1 MEFAAN
7 IYRKYIQNDSNS
19 QQSCTRPPPLEKAN
33 FDVDLANFCQTRRS
47 VLKEFDPL
55 YPASPCTKVVNV
67 ENESGDQTKDKL
79 ETFPMVSITPNTEL
93 PISNQ
98 VEVQSGVDAAVHLTR
113 LLVEDETSSEQSG
126 TNLKPRSEPT
136 AANNIV
142 EYKKATVNAEN
153 ESEDRPKD
161 KLETSAT
168 LSITAHE
175 ELPESNQVE
184 VQSGVDTVVN
194 LTPILVEDET
204 PLEPSGSDLKPIP
217 EPAVANTIGER
228 KTIVKDEN
236 ESGNQPNETSAIVN
250 ITPNEKLPK
259 SNQVEVKS
267 GADTAVK
274 LTPIL
279 AEDETSSGQYGSNLK
294 PRSEPTATNTIGD
307 YKKAIVNA
315 ENESEDR
322 PKDKLETSAVVIIT
336 PNEELPKSTQGEVK
350 SSADAAVNLTP
361 ILVEDETSFEP
372 SGGAFKPI
380 PEPAVANTIEE
391 WKTIVKDESERGDR
405 PKETY
410 AIVGITPYEELPKSI
425 QVEVKSGADTAPN
438 LTRVLVE
445 DEISSEPSGSD
456 TLGECTIV
464 EAENAS
470 GNRLKYKVETS
481 AKLILDEYEK
491 RIAEQTKQLETL
503 MSEKQATA
511 KQFSNLEL
519 AFSDVFTRYEKL
531 KVIIDKYKSNENI
544 LKLNLQ
550 SSEQALKLWEE
561 KYQKL
566 KKCSGDEVS
575 RIALEKENI
584 TKEHEEL
591 HTSLRAMIKLLEI
604 KCSSLET
611 ALMQK
616 TRECRELE
624 ALCNDMSR
632 KSK

>member
-1 MEFAAN
+1 MIDAED
-7 IYRKYIQNDSNS
+7 KENDSNS

-55 YPASPCTKVVNV
+55 YPASPCTKVNV

-98 VEVQSGVDAAVHLTR
+98 VEVKSGANAAANLTPT
-113 LLVEDETSSEQSG
+113 LVEDEKTSTEQSSSD
-126 TNLKPRSEPT
+126 LKPIPEPT
-136 AANNIV
+136 ATNTIG
-142 EYKKATVNAEN
+142 ECKKPIVNAEN
-153 ESEDRPKD
+153 ESEARSKD
-161 KLETSAT
+161 KLAASGTV
-168 LSITAHE
+168 SITAHE

-184 VQSGVDTVVN
+184 VESGADTAPN
-194 LTPILVEDET
+194 LTRLLVEDET
-204 PLEPSGSDLKPIP
+204 SSGPSGSDTL
-217 EPAVANTIGER
+217 GECR
-228 KTIVKDEN
+228 TTIVEAEKA
-236 ESGNQPNETSAIVN
+236 SGNRLKYKVETSAKVSM
-250 ITPNEKLPK
+250 TLNEELLK
-259 SNQVEVKS
+259 SNQVEVQS
-267 GADTAVK
+267 GVDTAVH
-274 LTPIL
+274 LT
-279 AEDETSSGQYGSNLK
+279 
-294 PRSEPTATNTIGD
+294 R
-307 YKKAIVNA
+307 
-315 ENESEDR
+315 
-322 PKDKLETSAVVIIT
+322 
-336 PNEELPKSTQGEVK
+336 
-350 SSADAAVNLTP
+350 
-361 ILVEDETSFEP
+361 ILVEDETSKSKRETEQ
-372 SGGAFKPI
+372 SGINLKPI
-380 PEPAVANTIEE
+380 SEASAANAIGEYK
-391 WKTIVKDESERGDR
+391 KTTVNADNEREDQSKDKLEISA
-405 PKETY
+405 T
-410 AIVGITPYEELPKSI
+410 VSITAHEELPESN
-425 QVEVKSGADTAPN
+425 QVEVESGVDTVVN

-632 KSK
+632 TLGYHYLMAPKRSHPQLIRELNAPRHLRRTGPLLGLISVVLHLASYSL